1 MINKMNDLALSVRSL
16 GKAFSRGNSL
26 GLSLLRKSQS
36 EEDLFWALKDVSF
49 DVPKGIGLGIIGGNG
64 AGKSTLLKI
73 LSRILLPTCG
83 EVEVHGKINS
93 LLEVG
98 TGFQPE
104 LSGRENIY
112 LNGSIL
118 GMNRKEID
126 SVYEEI
132 VDFSGVG
139 DFIDMPVKHYSSG
152 MYSRLAFSVAA
163 NVTGD
168 ILLIDEVLSVGDAEF
183 RKKCLGR
190 MNGLLS
196 SEHRTVVFVSH
207 SMESVM
213 RFCSKALWLDRGQIK
228 AFGDSEDVV
237 TEYLRQVNRLSTK
250 FVSSSNLKE
259 PEKATTGESNAAY
272 DGNDVLPNVVSTEIA
287 AGFSAAAK
295 INSVTLSSG
304 TAGENCEVIKR
315 EDEISVVVECEI
327 TSAAYSIH
335 PVLHLH
341 CMPRAGVLEET
352 HVFTCVADPMPRVAG
367 RYCQI
372 ARIPGELLAVGQ
384 YSISVALVTRAKP
397 LIRHCK
403 LERVVSFQVVAPN
416 DLGRTFLFEQLHGV
430 IQPRLGWELHDM
442 RSERGGDVLAG
453 R

>member
-1 MINKMNDLALSVRSL
+1 MSEMALSVRSL
-16 GKAFSRGNSL
+16 AKAYSRGNNSSC
-26 GLSLLRKSQS
+26 GLFGQKRLANDS
-36 EEDLFWALKDVSF
+36 FWALRDISF
-49 DVPKGIGLGIIGGNG
+49 DVPKGVGLGIIGGNG

-73 LSRILLPTCG
+73 LARIVLPSLG
-83 EVEVHGKINS
+83 EVEVFGKVNS

-98 TGFQPE
+98 TGFQPD

-118 GMNRKEID
+118 GMSRQDID
-126 SVYEEI
+126 SVFDEI

-190 MNGLLS
+190 MNGLLT
-196 SEHRTVVFVSH
+196 SEHRTVLFVSH

-213 RFCSKALWLDRGQIK
+213 RFCSKALWLDHGRIK
-228 AFGDSEDVV
+228 AFGESEDVV
-237 TEYLRQVNRLSTK
+237 TEYLRQVNRLNTK
-250 FVSSSNLKE
+250 FVASANLKNS
-259 PEKATTGESNAAY
+259 EKATGDANAAC
-272 DGNDVLPNVVSTEIA
+272 GSNEVSLKVVSTETA
-287 AGFSAAAK
+287 AGFSPAAK
-295 INSVTLSSG
+295 ITAVIVSSDA
-304 TAGENCEVIKR
+304 AGDTCEVIKR
-315 EDEISVVVECEI
+315 DDAISVAIECEI
-327 TSAAYSIH
+327 TSATYSIH

-341 CMPRAGVLEET
+341 CMPRAGVTEET
-352 HVFTCVADPMPRVAG
+352 HVFTCIADPLPQIVG
-367 RYCQI
+367 RYRQV

-397 LIRHCK
+397 LIRHSK
-403 LERVVSFQVVAPN
+403 LERVVSFQVIAPN
-416 DLGRTFLFEQLHGV
+416 DLGRTFLFDQLHGV
-430 IQPRLGWELHDM
+430 IQPRLDWSLHSM
-442 RSERGGDVLAG
+442 EVEGGADVTASG
-453 R
+453 